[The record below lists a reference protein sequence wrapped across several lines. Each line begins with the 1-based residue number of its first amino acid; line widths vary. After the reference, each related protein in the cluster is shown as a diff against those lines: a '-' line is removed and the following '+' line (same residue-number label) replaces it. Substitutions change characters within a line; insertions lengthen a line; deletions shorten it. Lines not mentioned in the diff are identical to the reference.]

1 MITPA
6 AIDRTPMTLNQSPA
20 RWRRPCAAVLA
31 TLLTAAASL
40 GHAKAPPQTTAWRCD
55 TDAGVVYSD
64 RACAPGAQAG
74 RKVEA
79 VINVVRADPAGA
91 GAGTAPG
98 AKRRDAAP
106 PRAGGMVVVGRPGA
120 ATEPK
125 NKANS
130 PQDTAKK
137 PKPLRNPKAVAAFRK
152 LKPCPSTRK
161 TQGACPGYEIDHI
174 VPLAAGGADAPH
186 NMQWLTRQQ
195 HRAKTKRER
204 EACVYG
210 CRP

>member
-6 AIDRTPMTLNQSPA
+6 AIDRTPMALNQSPA

-79 VINVVRADPAGA
+79 VINVVRAHG
-91 GAGTAPG
+91 
-98 AKRRDAAP
+98 
-106 PRAGGMVVVGRPGA
+106 
-120 ATEPK
+120 
-125 NKANS
+125 
-130 PQDTAKK
+130 TAKK
-137 PKPLRNPKAVAAFRK
+137 PKPLRNPKAVASFRK